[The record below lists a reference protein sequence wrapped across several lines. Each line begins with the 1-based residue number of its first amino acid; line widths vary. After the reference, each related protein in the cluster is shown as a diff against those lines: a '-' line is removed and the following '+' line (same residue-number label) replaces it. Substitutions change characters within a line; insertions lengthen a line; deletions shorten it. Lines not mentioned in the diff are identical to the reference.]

1 MEDRFQTQEEADLF
15 IQNAYDRGGRYMV
28 DGKPKYTAH
37 AVRLEEQYGFKNI
50 AGHYKFR
57 DGKTP
62 DMAEYGYRK
71 AWLKYALAN
80 EFLKK
85 GKNLY
90 AVRAAE
96 KIKSEIPKE
105 LNEVNAEIAELTKL
119 NPELGRLNYNKRDFV
134 ESYRALI
141 GVTSQY
147 NVDDINSYL
156 HTYRTGIKNVEV
168 QNGMER
174 LKKTHGIR
182 FGWQPAVSTLKE
194 IDRQIVMRE
203 KIKAQQA
210 QR

>member
-71 AWLKYALAN
+71 SWLKYALAN

-90 AVRAAE
+90 AVCAAE
-96 KIKSEIPKE
+96 KIKSEIPKA

>member
-71 AWLKYALAN
+71 AWLKYSLAN

-85 GKNLY
+85 KQRF
-90 AVRAAE
+90 VR
-96 KIKSEIPKE
+96 
-105 LNEVNAEIAELTKL
+105 
-119 NPELGRLNYNKRDFV
+119 
-134 ESYRALI
+134 RAR
-141 GVTSQY
+141 G
-147 NVDDINSYL
+147 
-156 HTYRTGIKNVEV
+156 
-168 QNGMER
+168 
-174 LKKTHGIR
+174 
-182 FGWQPAVSTLKE
+182 
-194 IDRQIVMRE
+194 
-203 KIKAQQA
+203 
-210 QR
+210 